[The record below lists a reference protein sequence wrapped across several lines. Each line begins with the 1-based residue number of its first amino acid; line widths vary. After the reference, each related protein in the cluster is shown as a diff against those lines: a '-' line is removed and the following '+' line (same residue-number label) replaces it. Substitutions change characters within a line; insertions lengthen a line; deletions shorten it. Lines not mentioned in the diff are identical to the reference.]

1 MALEKIVITD
11 TGLRCS
17 NAYIRVEGLSLIK
30 KDEMNFF
37 VRSYVD
43 KDKQPF
49 SEKIYYCAYDLNG
62 ANPIAQAYAHLKTL
76 PDFADAVDC

>member
-1 MALEKIVITD
+1 MALEKSVVTE

-17 NAYIRVEGLSLIK
+17 SAYMKVEGVSLIK

-37 VRSYVD
+37 VRSYAD
-43 KDKQPF
+43 KDKRPF
-49 SEKIYYCAYDLNG
+49 CEKIYYSAYDLNG